1 MNNSIGG
8 VTLINIL
15 YYMQLRKMLL
25 VIYIVLYYLIL
36 TLLSQ
41 IEIIDLE
48 VIHIILHTNLTELS

>member
-1 MNNSIGG
+1 
-8 VTLINIL
+8 
-15 YYMQLRKMLL
+15 MQLRKMLL

-48 VIHIILHTNLTELS
+48 VIHIILHTNLTELSWISLA